1 MKKVTVLL
9 TLLAAMLTGGLTAY
23 TVIKFTDSNKKERSA
38 FLDYQRDI
46 PVQFT
51 SYTKES
57 YPDLTYAA
65 ENAVPAVVSI
75 EKVSISQARYSSEMD
90 MLERW
95 FFGTPRNG
103 GGGNVP
109 REVRSSGSG
118 VIISSDGYIVSNN
131 HVVENAKDL
140 KVTLSDKRT
149 FTAELIGTDP
159 STDLALLKIDADGLP
174 FLPFG
179 SSEDLRLGEWVLAI
193 GTPFSL
199 TSTVTAG
206 IVSAKA
212 RNLGII
218 EDMGIESFIQTDAA
232 VNPGNSGGALVN
244 PAGELVGINTLIK
257 TETGSFIG
265 YSFAVPSSIVKRV
278 IVDLKEYGIF
288 QRAFLGITMSEIN
301 ASLIE
306 RYEDEYAYL
315 KDAGQTG
322 VFIVDTDPDGGAHEA
337 GIRKGDIVVE
347 VDGIEIKSSP
357 QIQELVAQHRPGD
370 ILKVSVKRDGKMK
383 HFDVVLRNRAG
394 RTELMKADDVN
405 LGAELGGKFEEVND
419 KIKKELKIEHG
430 IRVKSVTGGIL
441 EKAGVKPGY
450 IITHI
455 NDTPVRSVNDL
466 YKITSEVTSIDGVYP
481 DGRFA
486 RYASIR

>member
-1 MKKVTVLL
+1 MKKVTVFFI
-9 TLLAAMLTGGLTAY
+9 LLAVMLAGGITAY
-23 TVIKFTDSNKKERSA
+23 TVQKITSDNKQGSVA
-38 FLDYQRDI
+38 FLDYTKDV

-65 ENAVPAVVSI
+65 ENAVQAVVSI
-75 EKVSISQARYSSEMD
+75 EKVSMSNRRSSNDMED

-95 FFGTPRNG
+95 FFGTPRG
-103 GGGNVP
+103 GQGGSVP

-131 HVVENAKDL
+131 HVVENATEL
-140 KVTLSDKRT
+140 KVTLNDKRT
-149 FTAELIGTDP
+149 FTAQLVGTDP
-159 STDLALLKIDADGLP
+159 STDLALLKIDEEGLP

-179 SSEDLRLGEWVLAI
+179 SSENLRLGEWVLAI

-199 TSTVTAG
+199 QSTVTAG

-218 EDMGIESFIQTDAA
+218 ENMGIESFIQTDAA

-244 PAGELVGINTLIK
+244 TAGELVGINTLIK

-278 IVDLKEYGIF
+278 IVDLKEYGVF

-301 ASLIE
+301 GRFIE
-306 RYEDEYAYL
+306 NFGEEYGI
-315 KDAGQTG
+315 KEIGEGG
-322 VFIVDTDPDGGAHEA
+322 VFIVETDPNGGAHEA
-337 GIRKGDIVVE
+337 GIRKGDIVTE
-347 VDGIEIKSSP
+347 LDGVKITSSA

-370 ILKVSVKRDGKMK
+370 NLKVSVKREGKMK

-394 RTELMKADDVN
+394 RTEIIKADDVN
-405 LGAELGGKFEEVND
+405 LNVDLGGKFEEIND

-441 EKAGVKPGY
+441 EKAGVKQGY

-455 NDTPVRSVNDL
+455 NDTPIRSVSDL
-466 YKITSEVTSIDGVYP
+466 YKITSEVQSIDGVYP
-481 DGRFA
+481 DGRFS
-486 RYASIR
+486 RYAAIR